1 MKLELLVPTVAP
13 SMNTL
18 RAALVPGLIAGFL
31 SIFTS
36 WFWMGALFHRFQR
49 ETPGTWRPE
58 GPRSYL
64 AACLIRFVASLG
76 VACLLT
82 LLFRFHVSS
91 FAPGMT
97 SSLRF
102 ALCLWGAVSLPMI
115 LEGAV
120 FIRLHP
126 LVILGQL
133 MDWLT
138 TMILACVMT
147 NWWLSR

>member
-1 MKLELLVPTVAP
+1 
-13 SMNTL
+13 
-18 RAALVPGLIAGFL
+18 
-31 SIFTS
+31 
-36 WFWMGALFHRFQR
+36 
-49 ETPGTWRPE
+49 
-58 GPRSYL
+58 
-64 AACLIRFVASLG
+64 
-76 VACLLT
+76 LLT

-91 FAPGMT
+91 FAPAMA

-115 LEGAV
+115 LEGAI

-126 LVILGQL
+126 LMILAQL

-138 TMILACVMT
+138 TMVLACVVT

>member
-1 MKLELLVPTVAP
+1 
-13 SMNTL
+13 MNTL

-31 SIFTS
+31 SIVTS
-36 WFWMGALFHRFQR
+36 WFWMGFLFHPFQR

-58 GPRSYL
+58 GPSSYL
-64 AACLIRFVASLG
+64 AACLIRFGASLG

-91 FAPGMT
+91 FAPGMA

-115 LEGAV
+115 LEWAI

-126 LVILGQL
+126 LVILAQL
-133 MDWLT
+133 LDWLT
-138 TMILACVMT
+138 TIILACAVT